1 MSHTTS
7 FRKVT
12 GLSVEKWAAFQLK
25 QLQPRMQTV
34 WDRQHSGTSVVK
46 DKNHNNELVQVLGD
60 IMKIFVEYDVDKTQS
75 ITTFSPE
82 GTLDLLRTFAVY
94 YSDCNPTKKQE
105 SLEGIHSLSESFFKM
120 LSGALNHEEI
130 ISDQTNED
138 NNMVTN
144 QSSSSLSF
152 LAGFSSLGVEDVA
165 VLLLNNLRTS
175 IEHRFGDIL
184 RGILMDDHIMRATQC
199 PEKEQWLREQLQF
212 TTSFLQFTQLVMQFH
227 NNRKKLYTS
236 ICEVLLPSTLRLI
249 SFCRL
254 LLDESNQAGS
264 NLSSNDNILVVECLA
279 PLYQQL
285 QGVLESGLFDE
296 KAVEEIVTMRLV
308 ETERFDSSSSSA
320 HNNNKGKGNKKARK
334 EDAPVVNND
343 EGEKSSSASVMQQKH
358 NKAFHDVLF
367 RALSTEYFHA
377 EDAAAEDQVPAGCAV
392 ASRDDLFARGV
403 AALLELYSR
412 RSHSMAVQCSTQGQ
426 GGGRWASAAA
436 GRDEASGGMD
446 AVNTRKHL
454 VRVFHFTFLLLEA
467 FEVSDAGSV
476 SLVESLRM
484 LSSAPL
490 TTSSSGSSKKR
501 KSLGA
506 PISQEGVFSTGAD
519 ASVRISIKRGLVHNA
534 VLAACV
540 GVMQEQAIP
549 NHDSL
554 QRYVER
560 LHCLS
565 HSRVQQCLSLQALLG
580 ENSPAQAA
588 VIAPWVQQLSILD
601 LKCVRAVARIDHTT
615 VVDSQLGSVLR
626 MLAGGDIELLEDH
639 QDGLMKLREAKRD
652 LLFAVL
658 GVHGEL
664 RLLDQF
670 VYEAV
675 ALEERGLSAWA
686 GRGSL
691 QGDVL
696 REILLSQN
704 ASTKL
709 VKLFSGLPTGQG
721 PKLWEYLGRLAGNGQ
736 GGDATAVLAEVTTCV
751 LARALMQ
758 AHLLTVRSNASVFA
772 ASAVD
777 ATSTAIEAAV
787 DPTTRHLVSLLWKL
801 TSTVQWAV
809 GAQSS
814 LASQSVVTIVQQGLS
829 TISALLRFVAHYQS
843 GATTLLLV
851 PVLDTPAAYPG
862 KAGKV
867 SLFHIAMNP
876 LLNAMVALQ
885 KNDIVSN
892 EVLRTALSLLLL
904 SSNVSAKIPTAA
916 VDYEAQI
923 AVLKKLLVGSL
934 SASPVGQ
941 DVANVDLLLIIL
953 RDTRVWAQL
962 AAVSA
967 GDATELSVE
976 NFASLFRCFL
986 RTSGSSSGE
995 SSTSS
1000 NTDRRLE
1007 QVSALLQSASVTD
1020 NSMIR
1025 EAVVSA
1031 LLTEWKALQSS
1042 KNSSVVQRG
1051 MFLCSAF
1058 RKLPEEFLFTA
1069 RSFSS
1074 DLFAHLAESF
1084 SMLASSNSLN
1094 AAEKTVLQQSAD
1106 YAASVLLGLAR
1117 NSQYSRLTV
1126 QDRVSSGSTA
1136 QPSAEAKAVE
1146 VLSAILLSAGSVR
1159 PCSDGEAVMAALQE
1173 RLPVVLKLADHFLSS
1188 GYASQQGSVG
1198 TLLSLQFDAFLSH
1211 LLEHLR
1217 NHEEKYVEIMFQQA
1231 WSGIAKLVLQASTVG
1246 GGNVF
1251 CTDETKRLF
1260 RTVLNV
1266 LLTRSVSTKTS
1277 AEEVSGVQAL
1287 MLGAVHQ
1294 LLSDLIHHSPAE
1306 IAVVMGKA
1314 KSSRKSS
1321 GGSNSSSTAPVWT
1334 DARFHFIAECV
1345 STVATLYNPRNT
1357 ADVLP
1362 VASVRG
1368 LSEPDVSVLI
1378 HALLEHTAGI
1388 VDAVSVP
1395 MQQQE
1400 GWLRL
1405 FDILSSP
1412 LLLHTGVVTLPQ
1424 SSMAESAS
1432 TRLELST
1439 QSVVIHSGKLSTLL
1453 RLLAHVMSAHPAAA
1467 VSVAEE
1473 EGNCSAQSLAVL
1485 SLLSGVLYF
1494 TLRCRMCNL
1503 ESAQILEIFRVSLLN
1518 HMKPCQSTAVCRDLL
1533 VYYTEH
1539 GRKLLTAGSKEAHE
1553 RFQKFH
1559 DELTSMVV
1567 SFYQQSV
1574 TVITNDSMN
1583 IMQITLILQQAHVIT
1598 TAATS
1603 ALQRQGRSGAR
1614 RKNKEN
1620 DTKSSSV
1627 FRFDIW
1633 FDGLFVLL
1641 SLATS
1646 HMHSW
1651 HSAHTVQKNRRH
1663 VSEIDLESD
1672 NNCTLN
1678 NAATVL
1684 LTKALL
1690 QNLERVIAVS
1700 SSCALPNLNTSVG
1713 AVSTLLTSCIALL
1726 LGIEHQL
1733 PTATATVVMGVS
1745 THSMHSQTQQ
1755 LLRMNL
1761 SSCYHLLCRVCGNIG
1776 SSQVLEKHI
1785 HFLASAVVETL
1796 SKASLTR
1803 SFQEIAMPG
1812 VFALFEKCQSRQK
1825 TQMFAMLDAQSRALM
1840 TDLHGEFMRSFK
1852 FVGK

>member
-94 YSDCNPTKKQE
+94 YSGCNPTKKQE

-120 LSGALNHEEI
+120 LSGALNREEI

-165 VLLLNNLRTS
+165 ALLLNNLRTS

-184 RGILMDDHIMRATQC
+184 RGIPMDDHIMRATQC

-264 NLSSNDNILVVECLA
+264 NLSSNDNILVVECLV

-308 ETERFDSSSSSA
+308 ETERFDSCSSSA
-320 HNNNKGKGNKKARK
+320 HNNNNKGKGNKKARK
-334 EDAPVVNND
+334 EDAAVVNND

-367 RALSTEYFHA
+367 RALSTEYFH
-377 EDAAAEDQVPAGCAV
+377 AAAEDQVPAGCAV

-412 RSHSMAVQCSTQGQ
+412 RSHSMAVQSSTQGQ
-426 GGGRWASAAA
+426 SGGRWASAAA

-476 SLVESLRM
+476 PLVESLRM

-490 TTSSSGSSKKR
+490 TTSSSDSSKKR

-506 PISQEGVFSTGAD
+506 AIPPEGVSSTGAD

-540 GVMQEQAIP
+540 SVMQEQAIP

-560 LHCLS
+560 LHSLS
-565 HSRVQQCLSLQALLG
+565 HSRVQQCLSLQTLLS

-615 VVDSQLGSVLR
+615 VVDSQLGSVLY
-626 MLAGGDIELLEDH
+626 MLAGGDLELLEDH
-639 QDGLMKLREAKRD
+639 QDGLMKLREAKQD

-675 ALEERGLSAWA
+675 ALEERSLSAWA

-696 REILLSQN
+696 REILLGQD

-736 GGDATAVLAEVTTCV
+736 GGDVTAVLAEVTTCV

-758 AHLLTVRSNASVFA
+758 AQLLTVRSNASVFA

-777 ATSTAIEAAV
+777 ATSTATAIEAAV

-843 GATTLLLV
+843 GATTQLLV

-862 KAGKV
+862 KAEKV

-885 KNDIVSN
+885 KNAVVSN

-941 DVANVDLLLIIL
+941 DAANVDLLLIIL

-967 GDATELSVE
+967 GDATGLSVE

-986 RTSGSSSGE
+986 RTAFSSGD
-995 SSTSS
+995 SST
-1000 NTDRRLE
+1000 DRSLE

-1031 LLTEWKALQSS
+1031 LLTEWKVLRSA

-1084 SMLASSNSLN
+1084 SMLASSNSLD
-1094 AAEKTVLQQSAD
+1094 AADKTVLQQSAD

-1126 QDRVSSGSTA
+1126 QDRVSSGATV
-1136 QPSAEAKAVE
+1136 QPSAEAKAIE

-1159 PCSDGEAVMAALQE
+1159 PCNDGEAVMVALQE

-1217 NHEEKYVEIMFQQA
+1217 NHEEKRVETMFQQA

-1246 GGNVF
+1246 GGSVF

-1266 LLTRSVSTKTS
+1266 LLTRSVFTKTS
-1277 AEEVSGVQAL
+1277 AEEATGVEAL
-1287 MLGAVHQ
+1287 VLGVVHQ

-1321 GGSNSSSTAPVWT
+1321 GGSKSSSTAPVWT

-1357 ADVLP
+1357 ADVLS

-1378 HALLEHTAGI
+1378 HALLEHAAGI

-1439 QSVVIHSGKLSTLL
+1439 QSVVIHTGKLSTLL

-1473 EGNCSAQSLAVL
+1473 EGNNSAQSLAVL

-1583 IMQITLILQQAHVIT
+1583 IVQITLILQQAHVIT

-1651 HSAHTVQKNRRH
+1651 HSVHTVQKNRRH

-1672 NNCTLN
+1672 NNSTIN

-1690 QNLERVIAVS
+1690 QNLERIIAVS

-1713 AVSTLLTSCIALL
+1713 AVSTLLTFCIALL

-1733 PTATATVVMGVS
+1733 PTAAAAAVVMGVS
-1745 THSMHSQTQQ
+1745 THSMYSQTHQ